1 MSGSQPTEPA
11 QGTPDGPTRTLFD
24 AVLKPRRSLSP
35 RGFRIMLAG
44 VFACG
49 LIVGTPFLSRGVWPV
64 LPYFGLEIV
73 LLYAAFRINYR
84 SARGFEAVQLT
95 PEALTVECVKP
106 SGRTDRFRFQPPH
119 WLRVTVEHRRGG
131 GNSLRLSSHG
141 RSITL
146 GSFLTPGE
154 RLAFAADLRSA
165 LARLAASPAE
175 STSS

>member
-1 MSGSQPTEPA
+1 MSGLQPIGPA
-11 QGTPDGPTRTLFD
+11 QGTPDGPTPALFD

-35 RGFRIMLAG
+35 RGFRIMMAG

-49 LIVGTPFLSRGVWPV
+49 LIVGTSFLIRGVWPV
-64 LPYFGLEIV
+64 LPYFGLEIA
-73 LLYAAFRINYR
+73 LLYVAFRINYR
-84 SARGFEAVQLT
+84 SVRGFEAIQLT

-106 SGRTDRFRFQPPH
+106 FGRTDRVRFQPPH

-131 GNSLRLSSHG
+131 DNCLRLSSHG

-154 RLAFAADLRSA
+154 RLAFAADLRAA
-165 LARLAASPAE
+165 LARLTASPTE
-175 STSS
+175 STS